1 MRVLI
6 SGGTGM
12 IGSELAVSLL
22 ADGHSVW
29 VLTRSPGSVR
39 VPPGAQAV
47 GWDGHTTKGW
57 GELMNRID
65 AVVNL
70 VGERLVGWPWT
81 PARKARFWTS
91 RVEGGRAISEA
102 IQQASHRPQ
111 VLVQASGVNYY
122 GPHGPESVSESDPA
136 GEDELAQLCLVWE
149 ASTRSVESLG
159 VRRAIVRS
167 AIVLSGADGILP
179 IMMLPVR
186 LYVGGPLAGGLQG
199 LPWIHIRDEV
209 AALRFLLDNEQGLGP
224 FNLTAPQPV
233 SSGDFL
239 HTLAQVLG
247 RPYWFPVPA
256 FALRL
261 ALGGMSALVLAGQYL
276 RPRRLQDLGF
286 TFKFNHVEEALR
298 DLLNPRPLQ

>member
-12 IGSELAVSLL
+12 IGRELAASLQ

-29 VLTRSPGSVR
+29 VLTRSPSSAR
-39 VPPGAQAV
+39 VPPGAQAL
-47 GWDGHTTKGW
+47 GWDGRTTKGW
-57 GELMNRID
+57 GTFINQTD

-70 VGERLVGWPWT
+70 VGERLAGWPWT

-102 IQQASHRPQ
+102 IRLASHRPQ

-122 GPHGPESVSESDPA
+122 GPHGLAPVSETDAA
-136 GEDELAQLCLVWE
+136 GDDELARLCLAWE
-149 ASTRSVESLG
+149 DSTHSVEALG

-167 AIVLSGADGILP
+167 AIVLSAVDGILP

-186 LYVGGPLAGGLQG
+186 LYMGGPLAGGHQG
-199 LPWIHIRDEV
+199 LPWIHIKDEV
-209 AALRFLLDNEQGLGP
+209 AALRFLLENEQGRGP

-239 HTLAQVLG
+239 RTLAKVLR

-261 ALGGMSALVLAGQYL
+261 VLGGMSALVLTGEYL
-276 RPRRLQDLGF
+276 QPRRLLELGF
-286 TFKFNHVEEALR
+286 RFKFENVEDALW
-298 DLLNPRPLQ
+298 DLLTPGLAL